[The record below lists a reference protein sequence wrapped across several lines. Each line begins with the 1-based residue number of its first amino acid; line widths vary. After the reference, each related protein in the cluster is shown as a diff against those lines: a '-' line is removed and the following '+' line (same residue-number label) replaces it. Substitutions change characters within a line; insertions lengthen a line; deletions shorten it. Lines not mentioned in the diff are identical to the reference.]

1 LKTIADKYGLS
12 ATTIKAVLEC
22 FLAEPSIESAILYGS
37 RAKGNFR
44 PGSDVDLC
52 LMGPELS
59 TRTLFSLRRRLD
71 ELNTPYKFDL
81 SIHHQI
87 EHPDLL
93 EHIARV
99 GISFYQKSERT
110 E

>member
-1 LKTIADKYGLS
+1 MTTIVDKYGLS
-12 ATTIKAVLEC
+12 AATIKAVQAC
-22 FLAEPSIESAILYGS
+22 FGAEANIETAILYGS
-37 RAKGNFR
+37 RAKGNYR

-52 LMGPELS
+52 LIGSELS
-59 TRTLFSLRRRLD
+59 TKMLFALRRSLD

-87 EHPDLL
+87 EHKDLL

-99 GISFYQKSERT
+99 GIPFYKKSE
-110 E
+110 